1 MSQTPGSHDART
13 PDNASSANVSKSLQ
27 IFRAMNIANSSPST
41 PKLRVASLTPSGASN
56 PRPLVLS
63 VDSGKLSTPQLL
75 PHNVLRDKL
84 LESRRAS
91 TEVVQSTSTSQQDPV
106 KPAAA
111 EMSADWERDSVGT
124 WNSPQEKS
132 PSSSSAEMQGAPLP
146 APLHVIQAARSSR
159 LKQHK
164 LSASTVSLAVS
175 DSLALPSEQDHQQVD
190 EEDPWG
196 QAAEAAVERVDPESQ
211 QAALAVIHQWSTDKE
226 NYPIINLTESRDP
239 RIDDCDIDPT
249 TGQLVPPVRYIKIQR
264 DTVDEHCHDRTDP
277 NWRRLHKTSE
287 YAISSEIARRED
299 IKQQIER
306 KVQEDQI
313 VPQSLQEE
321 EWPKA
326 TCTLRPVEAGDFQGI
341 ADIINLEMSQGSNS
355 QIFLPR
361 VEPGHIATIYNACL
375 QKRRPFIVAIPGV
388 RELPNRAGWS
398 KDDEEDYQAFLKFKK
413 ARGTAHPPGILGF
426 AFVTDSRQGFLGGV
440 CPGSRFSGL
449 IKLVVHPGHRR
460 KLVGSALLDR
470 ILMSVAMYHRS
481 LLDYTWDCSEPRG
494 VYEEI
499 AAHNSQ
505 RYVKVY
511 IETLFNGERDP
522 RISGMTQLLDKFEFQ
537 QVACFKDAVKHG
549 NQPGVWKDL
558 VVWEH
563 EARSTSEIVEG

>member
-1 MSQTPGSHDART
+1 MSQNPGSHDART

-27 IFRAMNIANSSPST
+27 RFRAMNIANSSSPT
-41 PKLRVASLTPSGASN
+41 PNIRAASLTPSGVSN
-56 PRPLVLS
+56 PRPWVLS

-84 LESRRAS
+84 LESR
-91 TEVVQSTSTSQQDPV
+91 VQSTSTQQDPA
-106 KPAAA
+106 KPTTA
-111 EMSADWERDSVGT
+111 ELSADWDQDSAGT
-124 WNSPQEKS
+124 WNSPREIS
-132 PSSSSAEMQGAPLP
+132 TPSSAEMQGAPLP
-146 APLHVIQAARSSR
+146 APLHIIEAAGSSR
-159 LKQHK
+159 LTQHK
-164 LSASTVSLAVS
+164 QSASTVSLAVS
-175 DSLALPSEQDHQQVD
+175 DGLDLPDGQDHQQVD

-196 QAAEAAVERVDPESQ
+196 QAAEAAVDHADPKSQ
-211 QAALAVIHQWSTDKE
+211 QAALAAIHQWETDKE
-226 NYPIINLTESRDP
+226 NYPVIKLTESRDP
-239 RIDDCDIDPT
+239 RIDDCDIDPA

-287 YAISSEIARRED
+287 YAISSEIARREGF
-299 IKQQIER
+299 KQQIER
-306 KVQEDQI
+306 MVQEDQI

-326 TCTLRPVEAGDFQGI
+326 HCTLRPVESGDFQGI
-341 ADIINLEMSQGSNS
+341 ADIMNLEMRQGPYS

-398 KDDEEDYQAFLKFKK
+398 KDDEDDYQEFLKFKK
-413 ARGTAHPPGILGF
+413 ARGAAQPPSILGF

-440 CPGSRFSGL
+440 CLGSRFSGL
-449 IKLVVHPGHRR
+449 IKLAVHPGHRR

-470 ILMSVAMYHRS
+470 VLMSVAMYHRS
-481 LLDYTWDCSEPRG
+481 LLDYTWDCPESRG
-494 VYEEI
+494 IYEEI
-499 AAHNSQ
+499 SAHNTQ
-505 RYVKVY
+505 QYVKVY
-511 IETLFNGERDP
+511 IETLFNGDEDP
-522 RISGMTQLLDKFEFQ
+522 RINGMKQLLDKFEFE